1 MIELFYSYN
10 FDCLLEENL
19 LNYYVNFRATIW
31 NASAPLSH
39 TAKQTLIKSIE
50 QTEYGLFYIKILH
63 FHLLCDAIKTKTV
76 DVVVAHC

>member
-1 MIELFYSYN
+1 MPALH
-10 FDCLLEENL
+10 
-19 LNYYVNFRATIW
+19 FR
-31 NASAPLSH
+31 
-39 TAKQTLIKSIE
+39 TLPNKRSSNQSNIYFAQ